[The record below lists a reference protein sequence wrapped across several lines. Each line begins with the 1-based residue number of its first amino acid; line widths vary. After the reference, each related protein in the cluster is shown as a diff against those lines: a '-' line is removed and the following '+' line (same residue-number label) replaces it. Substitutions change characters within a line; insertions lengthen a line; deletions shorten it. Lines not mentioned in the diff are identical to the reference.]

1 MVESAWTDVHAHP
14 AVTPSAQLSAM
25 TLEAIREARRRLADY
40 LRPSPLVLS
49 DSLSRDLGRRVWLK
63 LESQQPTGAFKVRPA
78 FNSILSHLDQARR
91 SGVVTSSSGNFAQA
105 TAYAARELGVSARIV
120 MMKNS
125 SSFKRERTEHFG
137 GQVVPCENTFQDR
150 WDTTFRIQQETG
162 RLLLHPYDSDETIAG
177 DGTIGLELLDELDG
191 DFTVVVPISGGGLIG
206 GIASA
211 LKPERPGCRVFGV
224 QPAANPSMKESL
236 AAGQP
241 VTVTVGPTLADALV
255 VACPGERGLRIVER
269 LADDVVAVSEDE
281 IAVAVR
287 YLAEHQKLVA
297 EPGGA
302 AAVAALR
309 AGKLAPADQD
319 VVCILSG
326 GNVLPATDGGG

>member
-1 MVESAWTDVHAHP
+1 
-14 AVTPSAQLSAM
+14 M
-25 TLEAIREARRRLADY
+25 TLEAIRDARRRLADY

-49 DSLSRDLGRRVWLK
+49 DALSRDLGQRVWLK

-78 FNSILSHLDQARR
+78 FNSILSNLDQARR
-91 SGVVTSSSGNFAQA
+91 AGVVTSSSGNFAQA

-120 MMKNS
+120 MMRNS
-125 SSFKRERTEHFG
+125 SPFKRERTEMFG
-137 GQVVPCENTFQDR
+137 GEVVLCENTFQDR
-150 WDTTFRIQQETG
+150 WDTTFRVHRETG

-191 DFTVVVPISGGGLIG
+191 DFSVVAPISGGGLIG

-211 LKPERPGCRVFGV
+211 LKHERPGCRVFGV

-236 AAGQP
+236 AAGRP
-241 VTVTVGPTLADALV
+241 VTVNIEPTLADALV

-269 LADDVVAVSEDE
+269 LVEDVVAVDEDE
-281 IAVAVR
+281 IAAAVR
-287 YLAEHQKLVA
+287 YLAEQQKVVA

-302 AAVAALR
+302 VAVAALR
-309 AGKLAPADQD
+309 ADKVGRADQD

-326 GNVLPATDGGG
+326 GNVLPSTFRELLANSIPEG